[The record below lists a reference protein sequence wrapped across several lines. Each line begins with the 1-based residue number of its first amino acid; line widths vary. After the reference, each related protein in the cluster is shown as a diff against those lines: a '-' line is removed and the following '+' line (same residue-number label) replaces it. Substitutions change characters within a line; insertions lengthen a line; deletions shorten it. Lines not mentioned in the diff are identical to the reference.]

1 MCPFSS
7 MVKDGCVMS
16 EHDRP
21 SPGNPP
27 DDEAPIERSVE
38 EVAEL
43 HHGEWLL
50 LQVTERDE
58 RQRPLRGIVI
68 ETGPTRRSIQP
79 TVMARLREADLTDPG
94 FYVFTGY
101 RRLPSGQAWADAL
114 DEMVRQGTKRG
125 RKRR

>member
-1 MCPFSS
+1 VVEVIP
-7 MVKDGCVMS
+7 MS
-16 EHDRP
+16 QHQGPQQD
-21 SPGNPP
+21 SPP
-27 DDEAPIERSVE
+27 DGEAPIERSVD

-43 HHGEWLL
+43 HQGEWIL
-50 LQVTERDE
+50 LQITERDE

-79 TVMARLREADLTDPG
+79 TVMAKLREAKPTDPG